1 MGKIPW
7 RRAWQPTPVTL
18 PGESHVRRGWQAT
31 VRGVATSW
39 TQLKRLS
46 TQGCLFLWKRGGR
59 SMQRQKKLSTK
70 VNGQLIN
77 HSLNSF
83 KFESLSFYNIPNGVL
98 SSFCGEGKQRGRDS
112 LEIPRKRSKK
122 CEGSANKKWS
132 DLLFRAVKSPNLSR
146 TASTVNHMMLP
157 QSREKWVLNA
167 MLALSAE
174 NLASWGTLPVS
185 CPEIKVFLRGD
196 F

>member
-1 MGKIPW
+1 M
-7 RRAWQPTPVTL
+7 PVSL
-18 PGESHVRRGWQAT
+18 
-31 VRGVATSW
+31 
-39 TQLKRLS
+39 
-46 TQGCLFLWKRGGR
+46 RGGR

-83 KFESLSFYNIPNGVL
+83 KCEYLSFYNIPNGVL
-98 SSFCGEGKQRGRDS
+98 SSFCGGGKQRGRDS
-112 LEIPRKRSKK
+112 LEIPRKRIKK
-122 CEGSANKKWS
+122 CEGSANRKWS

-146 TASTVNHMMLP
+146 TASTVHHMMLP
-157 QSREKWVLNA
+157 QSREKWVWNV

-185 CPEIKVFLRGD
+185 CPEITVFLRGD